1 MIASRLPVE
10 AVQDRLGHSRPDIV
24 LRHYAQLLDASAKEA
39 ASLLSSKLLEGTEK
53 LAKSKQPLMI
63 Q

>member
-1 MIASRLPVE
+1 VK

-24 LRHYAQLLDASAKEA
+24 LRHYAQLLDESAKEA

-53 LAKSKQPLMI
+53 LAKLKQPLMI